1 MINQPQHTAWT
12 HGKGM
17 LVMPIKPLAQKAG
30 LRSSTQLSASEVL
43 ALLDENRDSVSTRWT
58 ARAVEIM
65 QRPVAMP
72 HLAYAAGVV
81 FVDSLLF

>member
-1 MINQPQHTAWT
+1 
-12 HGKGM
+12 
-17 LVMPIKPLAQKAG
+17 MPIKPLAQKAG

-43 ALLDENRDSVSTRWT
+43 ALLDANLDSVPLRWT
-58 ARAVEIM
+58 AHVVEIM
-65 QRPVAMP
+65 QRPVAIP